1 MKEIIAQQGLFI
13 DKHSKM
19 INLDKRTMYYKVLKL
34 KYMKI
39 VNSELSSEDI
49 DLKKNHGQ
57 TKSGYHLIIN

>member
-1 MKEIIAQQGLFI
+1 
-13 DKHSKM
+13 M

-57 TKSGYHLIIN
+57 TKS